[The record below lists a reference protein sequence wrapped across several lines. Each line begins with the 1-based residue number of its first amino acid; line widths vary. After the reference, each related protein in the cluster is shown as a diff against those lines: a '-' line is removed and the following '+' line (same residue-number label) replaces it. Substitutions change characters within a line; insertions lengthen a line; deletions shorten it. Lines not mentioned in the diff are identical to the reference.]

1 MTPTK
6 IENGTRCWYTKIENG
21 KRVWLED
28 HRIHDLFMYYGNRHR
43 KDLPGLKPNDK
54 MIEVCIREI
63 LQEIGFKQEPQYDHI
78 WTLGDPDINSN
89 LLGKIEFIFT
99 NQDPLLRNMHQTID
113 VRDLSKLLVHIRGL
127 WLQAVSQDID

>member
-1 MTPTK
+1 MAK
-6 IENGTRCWYTKIENG
+6 TKIENG
-21 KRVWLED
+21 KRVWLEE
-28 HRIHDLFMYYGNRHR
+28 HRIDNLFLYYRNRHR
-43 KDLPGLKPNDK
+43 EDLQGLKPNDK

-78 WTLGDPDINSN
+78 WTLGERDINSN

-99 NQDPLLRNMHQTID
+99 NKGPLVRNMHQTIE
-113 VRDLSKLLVHIRGL
+113 VMDLSRLLVHIRGL